1 MAGGYNPGDI
11 LIDDITVSSPR
22 SGSWQAAPHCLS
34 FDVFES
40 IFAPAVLG
48 SIEVLDDKDYLG
60 KLKIA
65 GDESVSLA
73 FRTPT
78 GMSVKYSFHLNS
90 IKEVSVEGAMKAKV
104 YKMECISREA
114 LTGQGNQVQKAY
126 NTTIDKII
134 SDIHKN
140 FHNSK
145 LPIFTEP
152 TKGPRKF
159 VVTNQPSYHV
169 IENLRQEAVSTKNKG
184 SNYMFWQT
192 WRGFYFWS
200 LEYMLQQGDVK
211 TFKQTNTVGHKF
223 GTPVDNNIIS
233 WQVKQNMDAMNRI
246 HAGVVNQR
254 VTTYDIHTHKY
265 VSQDFKIDDAALNVL
280 GKGFITRMATFV
292 ALFANVNRTIHRIV
306 NPDEK
311 LKIGKSSVPAS
322 IPYKQLNLAQMQ
334 EQLMNMTV
342 IGDPKLEP
350 GRTVTANVPKV
361 TGLTG
366 SSEAEPQMS
375 GRWLISKTHHEVR
388 RPQVRPRYVSH
399 LECLKGAY
407 EEKM

>member
-1 MAGGYNPGDI
+1 MAGYNPGDI
-11 LIDDITVSSPR
+11 LIDDITVSSSR
-22 SGSWQAAPHCLS
+22 FGSWQAAPHFLS
-34 FDVFES
+34 MDVFES
-40 IFAPAVLG
+40 IFAPAVLA
-48 SIEVLDDKDYLG
+48 SIEVIDNKDYLG
-60 KLKIA
+60 TLKLA
-65 GDESVSLA
+65 GDESVLLA
-73 FRTPT
+73 FRTPNGT
-78 GMSVKYSFHLNS
+78 SVKYNFHLNS
-90 IKEVSVEGAMKAKV
+90 VKDVSIEGAMKSKV

-126 NTTIDKII
+126 NKPISDII
-134 SDIHKN
+134 ADIHKN

-145 LPIFTEP
+145 LPIFTET
-152 TKGPRKF
+152 TKGDRKI
-159 VVTNQPSYHV
+159 VIPNQPSYHV
-169 IENLRQEAVSTKNKG
+169 IENLRQEAVSEKNKG
-184 SNYMFWQT
+184 SNYMFWHT
-192 WRGFYFWS
+192 WRGFYFQS

-211 TFKQTNTVGHKF
+211 TFKQENTVGHKL
-223 GTPVDNNIIS
+223 GKTVDDNILA
-233 WQVKQNMDAMNRI
+233 WQVKQNMDAINRI

-280 GKGFITRMATFV
+280 GKGFITRMASFV
-292 ALFANVNRTIHRIV
+292 SLFQNVNRTIHRIV

-311 LKIGKSSVPAS
+311 LKIGKSFVPAS

-342 IGDPKLEP
+342 IGDPNLEP
-350 GRTVTANVPKV
+350 GKTIKANVPKISSE
-361 TGLTG
+361 TG
-366 SSEAEPQMS
+366 SIDGEPQMS

-407 EEKM
+407 EEKV